1 MPVSKRTWIIALA
14 LLLSFALSGCITI
27 NPTFRPLSTPA
38 SGAPT
43 ASSQT
48 LAQLNA
54 DLIAALV
61 TKDGDALRSLMGD
74 PFVLAL
80 WQSEAGELTPA
91 DAITQLHDELLD
103 QKQAITFVSQE
114 MAREWLG
121 GVDPLT
127 PWPPEVNVVDSIGVS
142 VLGPDGVNEAI
153 LVIAEDMAGDFY
165 WYAILLA
172 PGGFASYEG
181 DGQPIVIAPV
191 QPPQTILPSNVTRV
205 LALGAVGIFDGPG
218 ASFQQIG
225 VTTRGETYRVS
236 GVSVDGQWWAV
247 ECTLSEAPC
256 WISANPTFVRP
267 VSQPPAPTSIPQPTA
282 TPQPPTYPIRI
293 NFAPGQSSTLVRGAV
308 GPLQTPQYVLFI
320 QTNQMLHLLLTSPSP
335 TTNFSVRGVSDGVI
349 YKTAQ
354 EPVREW
360 SMLLPRSQDYLI
372 TLSAAVNTT
381 FALEITIPPLP
392 HTPTPAPVPPERIN
406 FAPGATS
413 AVRSGSLPASQIKQY
428 VFRALANQP
437 ARILLDSPGGQAN
450 FALQGVSDGVTYKP
464 FSNPAREFSLILP
477 RTQDYLLSIN
487 GPAGINYLLELTIT
501 PVAPTAT
508 PTLPP
513 VTPERISFPPGG
525 SSASRS
531 GPLWANTPR
540 AFIFGAAAGQT
551 AYIRITSPSPA
562 ASFSVRGAS
571 DGVEYKS
578 MSNPARDWSFVI
590 PSSQD
595 YVITILA
602 PVNTSFTLN
611 LTIPPAPP
619 TATPTIAPP
628 TATSTPTPTV
638 APPTNTPTPLPT
650 ATPTLAPTATPTLA
664 PTATDTPTPEP
675 TATATATETPTLEPT
690 ATPTETPTETP
701 TPTETSTPTETP
713 TETPTGAP

>member
-14 LLLSFALSGCITI
+14 LLLSFVLSGCITI
-27 NPTFRPLSTPA
+27 NPSFRPSLAPTSRTPA
-38 SGAPT
+38 

-48 LAQLNA
+48 LAEFNA

-74 PFVLAL
+74 PFMLAL
-80 WQSEAGELTPA
+80 WQSEAGELAPA
-91 DAITQLHDELLD
+91 DAISQLRDELLD

-127 PWPPEVNVVDSIGVS
+127 LWPPEVNVVDSIGVS
-142 VLGPDGVNEAI
+142 VLASDGMDEAI
-153 LVIAEDMAGDFY
+153 LVVAEDVAGGFY

-181 DGQPIVIAPV
+181 DAQPIVIASV

-205 LALGAVGIFDGPG
+205 LMLGAVGIFEGPG
-218 ASFQQIG
+218 AAFRQIG
-225 VTTRGETYRVS
+225 ATTRGETYRVR

-293 NFAPGQSSTLVRGAV
+293 NFAPG
-308 GPLQTPQYVLFI
+308 
-320 QTNQMLHLLLTSPSP
+320 
-335 TTNFSVRGVSDGVI
+335 
-349 YKTAQ
+349 
-354 EPVREW
+354 
-360 SMLLPRSQDYLI
+360 
-372 TLSAAVNTT
+372 
-381 FALEITIPPLP
+381 
-392 HTPTPAPVPPERIN
+392 
-406 FAPGATS
+406 ATS

-437 ARILLDSPGGQAN
+437 TRILLDSPGGQAN
-450 FALQGVSDGVTYKP
+450 FALQGVSDGVIYKP

-487 GPAGINYLLELTIT
+487 GPAGINYLLELAIT
-501 PVAPTAT
+501 PVAPPAT

-513 VTPERISFPPGG
+513 VTPERINFPPGG
-525 SSASRS
+525 ASASRS

-551 AYIRITSPSPA
+551 AHIRITSPSPA

-619 TATPTIAPP
+619 TVAPP
-628 TATSTPTPTV
+628 TATSTPTLTPTV

-650 ATPTLAPTATPTLA
+650 ATPTIA
-664 PTATDTPTPEP
+664 PTATDTSTPEP
-675 TATATATETPTLEPT
+675 TATATATETPTMEPT
-690 ATPTETPTETP
+690 ATA
-701 TPTETSTPTETP
+701 TETP